1 MFRGRHHSGL
11 SALVACGPPPVTC
24 GSVGV
29 PHFEVGRLHI
39 WFGGA
44 PDMPS

>member
-11 SALVACGPPPVTC
+11 SALVACGPPPLTC

-29 PHFEVGRLHI
+29 PHFNRDGST
-39 WFGGA
+39 FGSAVPGPA
-44 PDMPS
+44 